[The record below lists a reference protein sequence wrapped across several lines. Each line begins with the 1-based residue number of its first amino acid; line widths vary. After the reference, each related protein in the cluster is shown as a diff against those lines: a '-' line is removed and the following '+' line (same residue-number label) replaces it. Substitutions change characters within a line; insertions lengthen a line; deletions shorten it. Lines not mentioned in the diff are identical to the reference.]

1 MCVVVMCFVA
11 MALWSCARK
20 ENADQAWMDDGEIV
34 WWLVAAE

>member
-11 MALWSCARK
+11 MCLVVMCAERK
-20 ENADQAWMDDGEIV
+20 RRPSMADDGEIV